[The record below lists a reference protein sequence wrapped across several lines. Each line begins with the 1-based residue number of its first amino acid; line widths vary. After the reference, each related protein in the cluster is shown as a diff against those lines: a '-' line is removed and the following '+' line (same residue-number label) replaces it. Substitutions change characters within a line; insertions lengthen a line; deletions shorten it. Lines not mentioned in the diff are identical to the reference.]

1 MEQQQRSER
10 RRRRALGTGS
20 ALGTVERDFL
30 PPQFAAQL
38 ARRVLHVSP
47 TTPLTKADSSSTTT
61 SSDNDDDDNNNTTPP
76 PPRRERLEAFAEGWA
91 NCCGRRGSRAA
102 LGTLFQLCADADNVL
117 LRNSKDLVDGRGR
130 EVRAPVAQVLQL
142 ALQLARATAAVLRGD
157 APLPPR
163 SSSDNN
169 PAAASSMDLSSM
181 TASCLEFVRQQRLR
195 RSVAPTTAMSATV
208 RTAMEQEDMDLD
220 RGWCSK
226 MDFIEWVEAAVPL
239 LARVLP
245 AFLNVVLFPE
255 QQQQSQQ
262 QQQPPSSSLH
272 NMSSSSSAFAFPRL
286 LEESA
291 IWTDDDD
298 LVPALFALGCLSKSL
313 GGEVR
318 VCARIQNTVV
328 GGELCV
334 QVMERYSFIMRLFIL
349 IMQRF
354 FCHGTHFTYE

>member
-1 MEQQQRSER
+1 
-10 RRRRALGTGS
+10 
-20 ALGTVERDFL
+20 
-30 PPQFAAQL
+30 
-38 ARRVLHVSP
+38 
-47 TTPLTKADSSSTTT
+47 
-61 SSDNDDDDNNNTTPP
+61 
-76 PPRRERLEAFAEGWA
+76 
-91 NCCGRRGSRAA
+91 
-102 LGTLFQLCADADNVL
+102 
-117 LRNSKDLVDGRGR
+117 
-130 EVRAPVAQVLQL
+130 
-142 ALQLARATAAVLRGD
+142 
-157 APLPPR
+157 
-163 SSSDNN
+163 
-169 PAAASSMDLSSM
+169 M

-272 NMSSSSSAFAFPRL
+272 NMSSNSAFAFPRL

-291 IWTDDDD
+291 IWTDGH
-298 LVPALFALGCLSKSL
+298 LVPALFALGCLSQSL

-334 QVMERYSFIMRLFIL
+334 QVMERYSFIMMLLRLFIL
-349 IMQRF
+349 IM
-354 FCHGTHFTYE
+354 